1 MTGPE
6 FEGAICVL
14 AAACERLAAETG
26 CYRLQ
31 VESSSS
37 GFHGLDE
44 DYTSPATV
52 VTVSFG
58 AREIHP
64 SDLRA
69 LTGRMP
75 VVGPWLTSGGTTWRH
90 VVVDLGP
97 SLRIQAQEVMR

>member
-6 FEGAICVL
+6 FEVIVRVL

-31 VESSSS
+31 VEAGNS
-37 GFHGLDE
+37 GYHGLDN

-52 VTVSFG
+52 VTVNYEHRTIRP
-58 AREIHP
+58 A
-64 SDLRA
+64 DLRA

-97 SLRIQAQEVMR
+97 TLRIQTQELR